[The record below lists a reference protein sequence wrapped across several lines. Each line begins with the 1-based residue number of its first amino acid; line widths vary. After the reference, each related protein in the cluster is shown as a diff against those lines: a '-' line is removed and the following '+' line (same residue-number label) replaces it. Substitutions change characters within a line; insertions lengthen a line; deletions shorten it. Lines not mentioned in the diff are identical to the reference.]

1 MVNFSWTVTSK
12 EDGLLLRE
20 FLREEK
26 AISKGALADIKFKGG
41 NIAVNGKEMTV
52 RKKLRAGD
60 TVTIKFPPEHRSPGL
75 LSEKIA
81 IQIVYE
87 DDYFL
92 VVNKQAGM
100 PTIPSW
106 MYPSQTLA
114 NAVLGYYDQH
124 HIDSTF
130 HAVNRLDKD
139 TSGLVL
145 IAKHRYAH
153 DLMSTQQKQGHLQR
167 VYFAVVHGKI
177 VQKEFQINSNIGRKD
192 GSIIERE
199 VREDG
204 QHAVTNVVVH
214 KADKDYSVVEVKLLT
229 GRTHQIRVHFSSI
242 GHPLLGDDLYGG
254 TLEKIERQA
263 LHSWKMRFIHPF
275 TKEEI
280 ELEQQPPQDIQRA
293 IVHE

>member
-1 MVNFSWTVTSK
+1 MVNFSWKVTTK
-12 EDGLLLRE
+12 EQGLLLRE

-26 AISKGALADIKFKGG
+26 AISKGALADIKYKGG
-41 NIAVNGKEMTV
+41 NIAVNGIETTV
-52 RKKLRAGD
+52 RKKLQAGD
-60 TVTIKFPPEHRSPGL
+60 TVTIKFPPEQRSPTL
-75 LSEKIA
+75 LSENID

-106 MYPSQTLA
+106 MYPSKTLA

-124 HIDSTF
+124 NIDSTF

-153 DLMSTQQKQGHLQR
+153 DLMSTQQKQGHIQR
-167 VYFAVVHGKI
+167 VYFAVVHGKLI
-177 VQKEFQINSNIGRKD
+177 QKEFQINAKIGRKD

-204 QHAVTNVVVH
+204 QHALTNVVVR
-214 KADKDYSVVEVKLLT
+214 KADKDHSVVEVKLST

-254 TLEKIERQA
+254 TLEKIQRQA
-263 LHSWKMRFIHPF
+263 LHSWKMRFLHPF

-280 ELEQQPPQDIQRA
+280 ELEQHPPQDIQRA
-293 IVHE
+293 IEQE